1 MIVAGQYSG
10 SRKLYRSRRG
20 VILGVCQGFADWAEI
35 SVGMVRLIAVI
46 ALIFTGLF
54 PLVLIYFLMGI
65 FLPLE
70 PAYRDDG
77 RTEGRRRWSGGGS
90 FEDDLN
96 DLKGRVNRME
106 DEEFDKEREWDD
118 KFRNDSDK

>member
-46 ALIFTGLF
+46 ALLITGFF
-54 PLVLIYFLMGI
+54 PVVLIYFLMGI
-65 FLPLE
+65 FLPLD
-70 PAYRDDG
+70 PGSRDDG
-77 RTEGRRRWSGGGS
+77 WTRGYRRTGESS
-90 FEDDLN
+90 VDDDLN

-106 DEEFDKEREWDD
+106 DEEINKEREWDD
-118 KFRNDSDK
+118 KFRDDS

>member
-46 ALIFTGLF
+46 ALLITGFF
-54 PLVLIYFLMGI
+54 PVVLIYFLMGI
-65 FLPLE
+65 FLPLD
-70 PAYRDDG
+70 PGSRDDG
-77 RTEGRRRWSGGGS
+77 WTRGYRRTGGS
-90 FEDDLN
+90 SVDDDLN

-106 DEEFDKEREWDD
+106 DEEINKEREWDD
-118 KFRNDSDK
+118 KFRDDN